1 MWFPPVPYPYR
12 DEWLG
17 SRLLQQR
24 HRTRRR
30 RRQVRY
36 GDDTDIGSGE
46 SGNIAHQMGPFD
58 GKGAANSSFVMANLL
73 LYRSSST
80 ARATSSVASPASSPS
95 SSSTARRSLL
105 SAARPSTSL
114 ASSSAPSVRYTF
126 TLLYETD
133 KHDCEDRHTWEDMG
147 IGHSKRRT
155 AWEMAVR
162 EETNIEDRTT
172 RTVKLTRIRDYSQVP
187 LVPAQ
192 DDPVQPH
199 SRW

>member
-17 SRLLQQR
+17 CRPLQR
-24 HRTRRR
+24 HRTRWRR
-30 RRQVRY
+30 HVRY

-46 SGNIAHQMGPFD
+46 IWEHCTP
-58 GKGAANSSFVMANLL
+58 KGTVRRQGCGSSSFVMANLL

-126 TLLYETD
+126 TPTRNRK
-133 KHDCEDRHTWEDMG
+133 KHDCDNGQAWEDIG
-147 IGHSKRRT
+147 IGHSKRRVD
-155 AWEMAVR
+155 WESQSWAKRTMRTERR
-162 EETNIEDRTT
+162 EQSN
-172 RTVKLTRIRDYSQVP
+172 
-187 LVPAQ
+187 
-192 DDPVQPH
+192 
-199 SRW
+199 